1 MGFEWDEAKSLA
13 NIAKHGIPL
22 DLIPLCF
29 EGPVLSRRNDRK
41 GEERWLAVGCLEGL
55 IVAFAYTKRGANLR
69 IISARRANRDERH
82 RYAAI
87 ARARGR

>member
-1 MGFEWDEAKSLA
+1 MGFEWDESKSLA
-13 NIAKHGIPL
+13 NVAKHGIPL

-41 GEERWLAVGCLEGL
+41 GEERWLAVECLEGL

-82 RYAAI
+82 RYATI
-87 ARARGR
+87 TRARGR